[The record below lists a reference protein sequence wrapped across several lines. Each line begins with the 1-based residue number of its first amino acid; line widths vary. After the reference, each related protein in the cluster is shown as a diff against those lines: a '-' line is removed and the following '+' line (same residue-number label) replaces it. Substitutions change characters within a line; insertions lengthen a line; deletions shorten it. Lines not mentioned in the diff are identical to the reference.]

1 MVFGLTI
8 LLLFPPMNQDQIFYM
23 QEVLGISS
31 VIVPCGHGISG
42 AEAVLEVQAPQ
53 VLSVRVRGTL
63 ASAKL
68 IAVWE
73 RARTSA
79 SALGEA
85 EILVEKMVSAMKVT
99 STQVLWIDWDPS
111 EGAVLPPEIF
121 TLLAES
127 GARPILVFGEH
138 TARSLLP
145 APVLGRWLNANAGA
159 NRYMVTLS
167 PEELLESTEKKR
179 IAWAH
184 LQTVMKE
191 L

>member
-1 MVFGLTI
+1 MVRA
-8 LLLFPPMNQDQIFYM
+8 MNQDQIFYM

-31 VIVPCGHGISG
+31 VVVPVGDG
-42 AEAVLEVQAPQ
+42 AFGTDAILQVQSPPVIAA
-53 VLSVRVRGTL
+53 RVRGTL
-63 ASAKL
+63 ANARL

-73 RARTSA
+73 RAVGPGS
-79 SALGEA
+79 GEA
-85 EILVEKMVSAMKVT
+85 EILVEKMVTAMKVQ

-111 EGAVLPPEIF
+111 EGAVLPAEIF
-121 TLLAES
+121 ALLNES
-127 GARPILVFGEH
+127 ALAKSAVGQSRPVLVFGEH
-138 TARSLLP
+138 TARNLLP
-145 APVLGRWLNANAGA
+145 SLTNSSLGRWFIENE

-191 L
+191 I

>member
-1 MVFGLTI
+1 MR
-8 LLLFPPMNQDQIFYM
+8 MNQDQIFYM
-23 QEVLGISS
+23 QEVLGISN
-31 VIVPCGHGISG
+31 VIVPCGGGVTG
-42 AEAVLEVQAPQ
+42 AEAVLQVQAPP
-53 VLSVRVRGTL
+53 VLAARVRGVL
-63 ASAKL
+63 SNAKL

-73 RARTSA
+73 RAGGA
-79 SALGEA
+79 SRGEA
-85 EILVEKMVSAMKVT
+85 EILVEKMVSAMKVQ

-111 EGAVLPPEIF
+111 EGAVLPAEIF
-121 TLLAES
+121 ALLAES
-127 GARPILVFGEH
+127 AASGARPVLVFGEH
-138 TARSLLP
+138 TAQSLLTN
-145 APVLGRWLNANAGA
+145 ASLGRWIEEKG